1 MFNELQTIVTQLTD
15 SPLLLA
21 ASGLLALSVFITVA
35 ILLKLPCGCDFREQD
50 QLYDYE
56 QLRYGKLREEST
68 TFRLA
73 EPLVREFTNLNQHSS
88 RIVSVQEMLNM
99 SDHPLPW
106 TPAEYLGVR
115 QTEAFLVSIPI
126 GIFAWNLPYLH
137 PIAGVVFGVLAF
149 MGYYYLQLNDLST
162 ISQKRK
168 FQIRTRLPF
177 VIDMMALTRSA
188 GASFNQSLEIAA
200 KESKDHPAGDELSEV
215 LRQLNLGRTQ
225 HQALTEFADRM
236 RDEDISDIVFAINKA
251 EELGTPIADAL
262 SEMADQMRL
271 KKIQWGEKASAEAQ
285 VKMSFPG
292 LLIMLACLLVIIAPF
307 ILQAAM
313 GTM

>member
-1 MFNELQTIVTQLTD
+1 MLNELQTIFTQSGD
-15 SPLLLA
+15 WLLPV
-21 ASGLLALSVFITVA
+21 SSTLLALSVFITVML
-35 ILLKLPCGCDFREQD
+35 LLKLPYGRDNKEQD
-50 QLYDYE
+50 QLYDYD
-56 QLRYGKLREEST
+56 QLRYGKLREESG

-73 EPLVREFTNLNQHSS
+73 EPLVMEFTNLNQHSA
-88 RIVSVQEMLNM
+88 RIASIQEMLNM
-99 SDHPLPW
+99 SDQPLPW
-106 TPAEYLGVR
+106 TPEEYLGVR
-115 QTEAFLVSIPI
+115 QTEAFLISIPF
-126 GIFAWNLPYLH
+126 GIFAWNYFH
-137 PIAGVVFGVLAF
+137 PIAGIVFGGFVFL
-149 MGYYYLQLNDLST
+149 GYYYLQINELSNV
-162 ISQKRK
+162 SQKRK

-200 KESKDHPAGDELSEV
+200 NESKDHPAGDELSEV
-215 LRQLNLGRTQ
+215 LRQLYLGRTQ

-236 RDEDISDIVFAINKA
+236 RDEDVSDIVFAINKA

-271 KKIQWGEKASAEAQ
+271 KKSQWGEKASAEAQ

-292 LLIMLACLLVIIAPF
+292 MLIMLACLLVIISPF
-307 ILQAAM
+307 ILQAVT